1 MFKLL
6 VAVITFLLLSQAL
19 MGLRQHRRELESQTA
34 AIMDQIELRKHRLWD
49 QKPQIT
55 TVASPTS
62 LAKTMQEMGLSGQ
75 VGVIEKSRPQVN
87 PDNPGDL
94 IAPLRHR

>member
-49 QKPQIT
+49 QRPQIT
-55 TVASPTS
+55 SVASPTS
-62 LAKTMQEMGLSGQ
+62 LAKTMQEKGLAGQ
-75 VGVIEKSRPQVN
+75 VGVVEKSRPKVN

-94 IAPLRHR
+94 IAPLRQR